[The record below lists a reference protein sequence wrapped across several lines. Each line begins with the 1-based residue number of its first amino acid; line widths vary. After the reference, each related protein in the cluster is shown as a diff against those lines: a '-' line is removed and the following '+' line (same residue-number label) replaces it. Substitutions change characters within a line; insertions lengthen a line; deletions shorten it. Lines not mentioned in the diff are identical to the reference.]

1 MDNRPVEKRVK
12 LHTDCYSEWS
22 AVKSGVPQGTKLG
35 PWLFVTMINYLET
48 SESDMWKY
56 VDDTTVAETVL
67 KDDESQIQ
75 NIIDSG

>member
-1 MDNRPVEKRVK
+1 
-12 LHTDCYSEWS
+12 
-22 AVKSGVPQGTKLG
+22 
-35 PWLFVTMINYLET
+35 
-48 SESDMWKY
+48 MWKY